1 MPLNLGPFFRN
12 CTENLY
18 LLQMAP
24 IQNEPEVEDLNE
36 SDMDEPMPGSQSID
50 SEAPLTH
57 NSSKSNFF
65 AVTPSSGVGNE
76 NDSNPSLSH
85 SQPAI
90 QPSSLR
96 VNTVSVSGGG
106 MQARDSPMGHSKYNP
121 QYAKGSP
128 HNLPRY
134 N

>member
-1 MPLNLGPFFRN
+1 
-12 CTENLY
+12 
-18 LLQMAP
+18 MAP
-24 IQNEPEVEDLNE
+24 IQNEREVDDMNE

-65 AVTPSSGVGNE
+65 AVTPSNGAGNE
-76 NDSNPSLSH
+76 NETQTSLNH
-85 SQPAI
+85 S

-96 VNTVSVSGGG
+96 TNTVSVSGGG

-128 HNLPRY
+128 HNLPR
-134 N
+134 

>member
-1 MPLNLGPFFRN
+1 
-12 CTENLY
+12 
-18 LLQMAP
+18 MAP
-24 IQNEPEVEDLNE
+24 IQNEREVEDMNE

-65 AVTPSSGVGNE
+65 AVTQSNGVGNE
-76 NDSNPSLSH
+76 NDTQTSLSH
-85 SQPAI
+85 SQTGI

-96 VNTVSVSGGG
+96 TNTVSVSGGG
-106 MQARDSPMGHSKYNP
+106 VQARDSPMGHSKFNP

-128 HNLPRY
+128 HNLPR
-134 N
+134 

>member
-1 MPLNLGPFFRN
+1 
-12 CTENLY
+12 
-18 LLQMAP
+18 MAP
-24 IQNEPEVEDLNE
+24 IQNEREVEDMNE

-65 AVTPSSGVGNE
+65 AVTQSNGVGNDNE
-76 NDSNPSLSH
+76 TSLSH
-85 SQPAI
+85 SQTAI

-96 VNTVSVSGGG
+96 TNTVSVSGGG

-128 HNLPRY
+128 HNLPR
-134 N
+134 

>member
-1 MPLNLGPFFRN
+1 
-12 CTENLY
+12 
-18 LLQMAP
+18 MAP
-24 IQNEPEVEDLNE
+24 IQSEREVEDMNA

-65 AVTPSSGVGNE
+65 AVTPSNGVDNDNE
-76 NDSNPSLSH
+76 TQTSMTHPH
-85 SQPAI
+85 SAM

-96 VNTVSVSGGG
+96 GNTVAVSGAG
-106 MQARDSPMGHSKYNP
+106 MQARESPMGHSKYNP

-134 N
+134 KLVLMR

>member
-1 MPLNLGPFFRN
+1 
-12 CTENLY
+12 
-18 LLQMAP
+18 MAP
-24 IQNEPEVEDLNE
+24 IQNEREVEDMNE

-65 AVTPSSGVGNE
+65 AGTPSNGVVSENE
-76 NDSNPSLSH
+76 TQPSLSH
-85 SQPAI
+85 SQTAI

-96 VNTVSVSGGG
+96 TNAVSVSGGG

-121 QYAKGSP
+121 RYANG
-128 HNLPRY
+128 
-134 N
+134 

>member
-1 MPLNLGPFFRN
+1 
-12 CTENLY
+12 
-18 LLQMAP
+18 MAP
-24 IQNEPEVEDLNE
+24 IQNEREMDDMNE

-65 AVTPSSGVGNE
+65 AVTPSNGAGPDNE
-76 NDSNPSLSH
+76 TQPSLSH
-85 SQPAI
+85 SQTTV

-96 VNTVSVSGGG
+96 TNTISVSGGG

-121 QYAKGSP
+121 QYTKGSP
-128 HNLPRY
+128 LDAQ
-134 N
+134 

>member
-1 MPLNLGPFFRN
+1 
-12 CTENLY
+12 
-18 LLQMAP
+18 MAQ
-24 IQNEPEVEDLNE
+24 IKNEREVEDMNE

-65 AVTPSSGVGNE
+65 AGTPSNGIGNE
-76 NDSNPSLSH
+76 NEAQPSLSH
-85 SQPAI
+85 SQTGI
-90 QPSSLR
+90 QPPSIR
-96 VNTVSVSGGG
+96 ANTVSVSGSS

-134 N
+134 